1 MFNRTNLTLSARTL
15 SNRLNLGTRSLAL
28 NAGVNHGG
36 QILRTRQTFH
46 GVMRDGMVWYDVFP
60 ITQPRYGIPTI
71 PGSFS
76 QQPQRQPSCLTEQ
89 PGGPAEVVR
98 VEPDPRPADLVD
110 RPERCAKVGDPRFP
124 SVAVP
129 VTVLERRS
137 AERVSGST
145 SRSGMEIP
153 GQTRLEAHREASC
166 EGQGR
171 DRDSGR
177 EHRKVSTD
185 RPLSSR

>member
-36 QILRTRQTFH
+36 QTLRARLTFH

-60 ITQPRYGIPTI
+60 ITRPRYGIPTN

-76 QQPQRQPSCLTEQ
+76 PQPQHQPSGLTEQ
-89 PGGPAEVVR
+89 LGRPAEVVR

-110 RPERCAKVGDPRFP
+110 RRERCAKVGDPRFP
-124 SVAVP
+124 SVAV
-129 VTVLERRS
+129 TVVERRS
-137 AERVSGST
+137 AERVSGSA
-145 SRSGMEIP
+145 SRSGWKSP
-153 GQTRLEAHREASC
+153 GKPGLKRTVMRAAKAKAAAAIAAASI
-166 EGQGR
+166 G
-171 DRDSGR
+171 
-177 EHRKVSTD
+177 K
-185 RPLSSR
+185 